1 MGQMNQKS
9 DKIFELFFE
18 YPNKR
23 FSVREIARKTRIPS
37 SSVQRYLEGL
47 RKKGF
52 VDKQNRLIINSYT
65 KFLKSFFMIDK
76 IYSSKLLEYLEK
88 MLVPESVIVFGS
100 IRKGEYDFESDID
113 LFVESSIKKDLDLRK
128 FEKKLKHK
136 VQLFVYSD
144 INKLQPHLLNNV
156 VNGIKLSGYF
166 KVKQ

>member
-1 MGQMNQKS
+1 MNQKS